1 MKIKN
6 KPKMNRVQMN
16 KILFWA
22 TTLFG
27 IIVSLFVLINVM
39 VQGPTEMRI
48 TALITYAII
57 TPVVALYAKK
67 VYDTECHEWLPDC
80 D

>member
-6 KPKMNRVQMN
+6 KPKMNLVKMN
-16 KILFWA
+16 RILFWT

-39 VQGPTEMRI
+39 IQGPTEMRI
-48 TALITYAII
+48 TALITYAVII
-57 TPVVALYAKK
+57 PIVALYAKK

>member
-6 KPKMNRVQMN
+6 KPKINRVRMN

-39 VQGPTEMRI
+39 VQGPTEM
-48 TALITYAII
+48 
-57 TPVVALYAKK
+57 
-67 VYDTECHEWLPDC
+67 
-80 D
+80 